1 LQTSTNEHGIHSPF
15 VYNFIT
21 KCLYNKTPITDSDIK
36 EYRENLLSNNNLIN
50 ITDFGAGSKVF
61 KSNERSIS
69 AIAKTAGISIK
80 RANLLAKI
88 TKYFGPN
95 KILEIGTSLGMA
107 TAAMAFGN
115 PSTKIITLE
124 GCPETA
130 QVAKEYFQKFH
141 LNNIELNLGAFKDTL
156 PILLKKNTYDLIFFD
171 GNDKKEGTIDYF
183 IQCLL
188 YKQNDTIFIFDD
200 IHWSREMEVAWDF
213 IIDHK
218 EVTISI
224 DTYQWGIV
232 FFRKEQLKE
241 HYTIRV

>member
-15 VYNFIT
+15 VYEFIT
-21 KCLYNKTPITDSDIK
+21 KCLYNKTPISNSNIK
-36 EYRENLLSNNNLIN
+36 EYRENLLSNNKLIS
-50 ITDFGAGSKVF
+50 ITDFGAGSKIF

-95 KILEIGTSLGMA
+95 KILEIGASLGMA

-156 PILLKKNTYDLIFFD
+156 PILLKKNTFDLIFFD
-171 GNDKKEGTIDYF
+171 GNHKKEATIDYF